1 MYTYMYIVGIQ
12 NEFHVFWM
20 LTLTL
25 RSILGRKNTVSSI
38 CWGACGF
45 FPGTDIGVEV
55 ISIFLPFFLEEG
67 DSKGSGVFSLFC
79 CLKEVGKKYFKY

>member
-1 MYTYMYIVGIQ
+1 MTF
-12 NEFHVFWM
+12 NL

-67 DSKGSGVFSLFC
+67 DSKGSGVFSRFC
-79 CLKEVGKKYFKY
+79 CLKEVGK